1 MCKGPVVGQNKL
13 AQSINWKKV
22 ICLERSEPVAGNR
35 VVEVSRAQVKWD
47 LKVTARLHILF

>member
-1 MCKGPVVGQNKL
+1 MCKGPVVGQNKM

-35 VVEVSRAQVKWD
+35 VVEVSRAQVK
-47 LKVTARLHILF
+47 